1 MKFGERLVWIAAG
14 AILAVTIMT
23 SGSPKRSEAANAD
36 RAADR
41 EAIRAHIEKIFQAY
55 VGVDPETVRAT
66 HAQNWI
72 GFTQTA
78 RSIVHGV
85 DGYMTNVW
93 IGRVKGPADLPPDAL
108 VLVDYKISEIDFA
121 FYGDVALV
129 PYIAEVHVG
138 RAARIPAK
146 LRSMDVYAKVNDEW
160 TQVGSN
166 IDFHPETQ
174 EAIRQQHRPLSPR
187 ERETLLAARE
197 AVWRAWF
204 TNDQAALRQ
213 FVPAETIAINAG
225 EEKWQT
231 QEEVLQEAV
240 EFAKAGKKL
249 TRLEFPRTKSQ
260 RFGDVA
266 ILYSEYLFE
275 TSNGSERSTTSGRA
289 TEVFVQ
295 RQGKWTNP
303 GWHMDLGK

>member
-1 MKFGERLVWIAAG
+1 MNFGERFVWIAVG
-14 AILAVTIMT
+14 AILAIIIMAAGPRK
-23 SGSPKRSEAANAD
+23 SLEAANTD

-55 VGVDPETVRAT
+55 VNVDPQTVRAT

-78 RSIVHGV
+78 QSIVHGI
-85 DGYMTNVW
+85 DGYMANVW
-93 IGRVKGPADLPPDAL
+93 IGRVKGPADVPPDAL

-121 FYGDVALV
+121 FYGEVALV
-129 PYIAEVHVG
+129 PYIAEVHIG
-138 RAARIPAK
+138 KAARIPAK
-146 LRSMDVYAKVNDEW
+146 LRSLDVYAKVNGEW

-166 IDFHPETQ
+166 IDLHPETQ
-174 EAIRQQHRPLSPR
+174 ESMRQQQRPLSAR
-187 ERETLLAARE
+187 DRNVLLAARE

-204 TNDQAALRQ
+204 ANDQAALRD
-213 FVPAETIAINAG
+213 FVPGDTIAINAG
-225 EEKWQT
+225 EEKWQK
-231 QEEVLQEAV
+231 QEEVLHSAA
-240 EFAKAGKKL
+240 EFAAAGKKL
-249 TRLEFPRTKSQ
+249 TRLDFPRTEIQ

-266 ILYSEYLFE
+266 VLYSEYLFE

-295 RQGKWTNP
+295 RLGKWTNP